1 MCCCEQVNL
10 KKDCVV
16 QRIYKEEVHAKSS
29 ARKILML
36 GRSLELQVV
45 HCNLLKDL
53 EAGLV
58 KRQDLAD

>member
-16 QRIYKEEVHAKSS
+16 QRREEVHAKSS

-53 EAGLV
+53 EAGLG

>member
-1 MCCCEQVNL
+1 
-10 KKDCVV
+10 
-16 QRIYKEEVHAKSS
+16 
-29 ARKILML
+29 ML

-58 KRQDLAD
+58 ERQGFGGLSLFPGG